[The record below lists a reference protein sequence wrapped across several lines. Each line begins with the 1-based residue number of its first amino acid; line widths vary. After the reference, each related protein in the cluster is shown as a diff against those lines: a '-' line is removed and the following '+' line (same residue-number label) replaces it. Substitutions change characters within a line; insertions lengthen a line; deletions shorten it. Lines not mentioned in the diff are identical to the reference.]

1 MNVLSDQVSPV
12 KEIIEPVN
20 RYFHNPIAASIV
32 QALKDTWVTPNQ
44 VTYVSVFVGLVSAY
58 TFSLGTLQAFFFA
71 GILLEV
77 VLILDCVDG
86 QLARAKKCSSDCGRL
101 LDGIAGYIIYLAVL
115 AGIMIGLDKE
125 YMTLALFGLITILR
139 AIAYDYCKLTMIT
152 MIQKGVD
159 GNFQEILD
167 TYSKISDND
176 SIFLKVYFY
185 YLQLQRLMFCGC
197 FTSFGEFVG
206 SGREDYKDDLMSY
219 SERKEYQQKARPLM
233 IVWSWNGVDLPL
245 FLLVLMSLFG
255 VIERCLFPLV
265 CFLALQ
271 FVLTIIYHQTQT
283 QRLLNIGKVKSI

>member
-1 MNVLSDQVSPV
+1 M
-12 KEIIEPVN
+12 
-20 RYFHNPIAASIV
+20 
-32 QALKDTWVTPNQ
+32 
-44 VTYVSVFVGLVSAY
+44 
-58 TFSLGTLQAFFFA
+58 
-71 GILLEV
+71 

-86 QLARAKKCSSDCGRL
+86 QLARAKKCSSDWGRL

-125 YMTLALFGLITILR
+125 HMTLALFGLITILR
-139 AIAYDYCKLTMIT
+139 AIAYDYCKLTMVT
-152 MIQKGVD
+152 MIQKGSD

-176 SIFLKVYFY
+176 SILLKVYFY
-185 YLQLQRLMFCGC
+185 YLQLQRLMFCGR
-197 FTSFGEFVG
+197 FTSLGEFVG
-206 SGREDYKDDLMSY
+206 SGKEDYQHDLMSS
-219 SERKEYQQKARPLM
+219 SERKDYQQKASPLM
-233 IVWSWNGVDLPL
+233 IAWSWNGADLPL

-255 VIERCLFPLV
+255 VIERCLLPLL

>member
-1 MNVLSDQVSPV
+1 MNVSVDQVSPV

-86 QLARAKKCSSDCGRL
+86 QLARAKKCSSDWGRL

-115 AGIMIGLDKE
+115 AGIMNSLDKE
-125 YMTLALFGLITILR
+125 YMALALFGLITILR

-152 MIQKGVD
+152 TIQKGFD

-176 SIFLKVYFY
+176 AILLKVYFY
-185 YLQLQRLMFCGC
+185 YLQLQRLLFRGC
-197 FTSFGEFVG
+197 FTSFGEFVE
-206 SGREDYKDDLMSY
+206 SGKEHYKGDIMSS
-219 SERKEYQQKARPLM
+219 SERKDYQQKASPLM
-233 IVWSWNGVDLPL
+233 IAWSWNGVDLPL

-255 VIERCLFPLV
+255 VMERCLFPLV
-265 CFLALQ
+265 CFLAIQ
-271 FVLTIIYHQTQT
+271 FVFTIIYHQTQT
-283 QRLLNIGKVKSI
+283 QRLLNIGKVV

>member
-1 MNVLSDQVSPV
+1 V
-12 KEIIEPVN
+12 E
-20 RYFHNPIAASIV
+20 
-32 QALKDTWVTPNQ
+32 ALKGTWVTPNQ

-86 QLARAKKCSSDCGRL
+86 QLARAKKCSSDWGRL
-101 LDGIAGYIIYLAVL
+101 LDGIAGYIVYLAVL
-115 AGIMIGLDKE
+115 AGIMISLDKE
-125 YMTLALFGLITILR
+125 HMTLALFGLITILR
-139 AIAYDYCKLTMIT
+139 AIAYDYCKLTMVT
-152 MIQKGVD
+152 MIQKGSD

-176 SIFLKVYFY
+176 SILLKVYFY

-197 FTSFGEFVG
+197 FTCLSEFVG
-206 SGREDYKDDLMSY
+206 SGKEDYQHDLMSS
-219 SERKEYQQKARPLM
+219 SERKDYQQKASPLM
-233 IVWSWNGVDLPL
+233 IAWSWNGVDLPL

-255 VIERCLFPLV
+255 VIERCLLPLA

-283 QRLLNIGKVKSI
+283 QRLLNVGKVKSM

>member
-1 MNVLSDQVSPV
+1 
-12 KEIIEPVN
+12 
-20 RYFHNPIAASIV
+20 
-32 QALKDTWVTPNQ
+32 
-44 VTYVSVFVGLVSAY
+44 
-58 TFSLGTLQAFFFA
+58 LGTLQAFFFA

-86 QLARAKKCSSDCGRL
+86 QLARAKKCSSDWGRL
-101 LDGIAGYIIYLAVL
+101 LDGIAGYIVYLAVL
-115 AGIMIGLDKE
+115 AGIMISLDKE
-125 YMTLALFGLITILR
+125 HMTLALFGLITILR
-139 AIAYDYCKLTMIT
+139 AIAYDYCKLTMVT
-152 MIQKGVD
+152 MIQKGSD

-176 SIFLKVYFY
+176 SILLKVYFY

-197 FTSFGEFVG
+197 FTSLGEFVG
-206 SGREDYKDDLMSY
+206 SGKEDYKHDLMSS
-219 SERKEYQQKARPLM
+219 SERKDYQQKASPLM
-233 IVWSWNGVDLPL
+233 IAWSWNGVDLPL

-255 VIERCLFPLV
+255 VIERCLLPLA

>member
-12 KEIIEPVN
+12 QEIIEPVN

-86 QLARAKKCSSDCGRL
+86 QLARAKKCSSDWGRL

-125 YMTLALFGLITILR
+125 HMTLALFGLITILR

-152 MIQKGVD
+152 TIQKGFD

-176 SIFLKVYFY
+176 AILLKVYFY
-185 YLQLQRLMFCGC
+185 YLQLQRLLFRGC
-197 FTSFGEFVG
+197 FTSLGEFVE
-206 SGREDYKDDLMSY
+206 SGKEHYKGDIMSS
-219 SERKEYQQKARPLM
+219 SERKDYQQKAIPLM
-233 IVWSWNGVDLPL
+233 IAWSWNGVDLPL

-255 VIERCLFPLV
+255 VMERCLFPLV
-265 CFLALQ
+265 CFLAIQ
-271 FVLTIIYHQTQT
+271 FVFTIIYHQTQT
-283 QRLLNIGKVKSI
+283 QRLLNIGKVV

>member
-44 VTYVSVFVGLVSAY
+44 VTYASVFIGLVSAY
-58 TFSLGTLQAFFFA
+58 AFSLGTLRAFFFA

-86 QLARAKKCSSDCGRL
+86 QLARAKKCSSDWGRL

-115 AGIMIGLDKE
+115 AGMMISLDKD
-125 YMTLALFGLITILR
+125 MTLALFGLITVLR

-152 MIQKGVD
+152 MIQKGSD

-167 TYSKISDND
+167 TCSKISDND
-176 SIFLKVYFY
+176 SILLKVYFY
-185 YLQLQRLMFCGC
+185 YLQLQRWMFCGG
-197 FTSFGEFVG
+197 FTSLSKFVG
-206 SGREDYKDDLMSY
+206 SDMKDYKDGLMS
-219 SERKEYQQKARPLM
+219 SNERKDYQKKAGPLM
-233 IVWSWNGVDLPL
+233 IAWSWNGVDLPL

-255 VIERCLFPLV
+255 VMERCLLPLV

-271 FVLTIIYHQTQT
+271 FVLTIIYHQTQA
-283 QRLLNIGKVKSI
+283 QRLLKIDKVKSI

>member
-20 RYFHNPIAASIV
+20 HYFHNPIAANIV
-32 QALKDTWVTPNQ
+32 KALKDTWVTPNQ

-86 QLARAKKCSSDCGRL
+86 QLARAKKCSSSWGRL

-115 AGIMIGLDKE
+115 AGIMISLDKAH
-125 YMTLALFGLITILR
+125 MTLALFGLITILR

-152 MIQKGVD
+152 MIQKGAD

-167 TYSKISDND
+167 TCSKISDND
-176 SIFLKVYFY
+176 STLLKVYFY

-197 FTSFGEFVG
+197 FTSLGEFVK
-206 SGREDYKDDLMSY
+206 SGKEDYKDDLMS
-219 SERKEYQQKARPLM
+219 SSKRKEYQQKARPLM
-233 IVWSWNGVDLPL
+233 IAWSWNGADLPL

-255 VIERCLFPLV
+255 VIERYLAPLA

-283 QRLLNIGKVKSI
+283 QRLLTIGKVKSI

>member
-86 QLARAKKCSSDCGRL
+86 QLARAKKCSSDWGRL

-152 MIQKGVD
+152 MIQKGSD

-176 SIFLKVYFY
+176 SILLRVYFY
-185 YLQLQRLMFCGC
+185 YLQLQRLMFCGR
-197 FTSFGEFVG
+197 FTSLGEFVG
-206 SGREDYKDDLMSY
+206 SGKEDYKYDLMSS
-219 SERKEYQQKARPLM
+219 SERKDYQQKASPLM
-233 IVWSWNGVDLPL
+233 IAWSWNGADLPL

-255 VIERCLFPLV
+255 VIERCLLPLA

>member
-20 RYFHNPIAASIV
+20 HYFHNPIAASIV
-32 QALKDTWVTPNQ
+32 KVLKDTWVTPNQ

-86 QLARAKKCSSDCGRL
+86 QLARAKKCSSDWGRL

-125 YMTLALFGLITILR
+125 HMTLALFGLITILR

-152 MIQKGVD
+152 MIQKGSD

-176 SIFLKVYFY
+176 SILLRVYFY
-185 YLQLQRLMFCGC
+185 YLQLQRLMFCGR
-197 FTSFGEFVG
+197 FTSLGEFVG
-206 SGREDYKDDLMSY
+206 SGREDYKGDLMSS
-219 SERKEYQQKARPLM
+219 SERKDYQQKASPLM
-233 IVWSWNGVDLPL
+233 IAWSWNGVDLPL

-255 VIERCLFPLV
+255 VIERYLLPLV

>member
-1 MNVLSDQVSPV
+1 MNVSVDQVSQV
-12 KEIIEPVN
+12 KQIIEPVN

-32 QALKDTWVTPNQ
+32 EALKGTWVTPNQ

-86 QLARAKKCSSDCGRL
+86 QLARAKKCSSDWGRL
-101 LDGIAGYIIYLAVL
+101 LDGIAGYIVYLAVL
-115 AGIMIGLDKE
+115 AGMMISLDKE
-125 YMTLALFGLITILR
+125 HMTLVLFGLITILR
-139 AIAYDYCKLTMIT
+139 AIAYDYCKITMVT
-152 MIQKGVD
+152 MIQKGSD
-159 GNFQEILD
+159 GNSQEILD

-176 SIFLKVYFY
+176 SILLKVYFY

-197 FTSFGEFVG
+197 FTSLGAFVG
-206 SGREDYKDDLMSY
+206 SAKEDYKDDLMPS
-219 SERKEYQQKARPLM
+219 SERKEYQQKARSLM

-255 VIERCLFPLV
+255 VIERCLLPLV

-271 FVLTIIYHQTQT
+271 FVLTIVYHQTQT
-283 QRLLNIGKVKSI
+283 QRLLNIGKVESI